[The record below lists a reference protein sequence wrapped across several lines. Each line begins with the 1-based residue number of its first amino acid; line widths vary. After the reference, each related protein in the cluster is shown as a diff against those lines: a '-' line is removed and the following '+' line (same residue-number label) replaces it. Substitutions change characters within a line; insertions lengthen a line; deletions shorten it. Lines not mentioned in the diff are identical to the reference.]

1 MPSSKMPNSQLMKGR
16 IRKEVIQTLGSVN
29 QGGSS
34 ATQTEEDIPTRGD
47 IIGISIQLT
56 QTTTGTLTTPVTI
69 EKAIE
74 NLTIKDVS
82 GRLIWSKMR
91 GQDLTI
97 IDRYLNIGNS
107 RTVPTATDAT
117 AKAHSWFIPLG
128 IEKKDQ
134 KARMQV
140 TIAPFSAMA
149 ASGATAGVVSI
160 KIVAWYADESKIP
173 FTQRFQRIT
182 ETLNSGLN
190 RYAPDLPKN
199 VPITNIFLKFNSAES
214 NLSELDFT
222 ADGNTE
228 LRDMTAKDLTVLDD
242 VVLTDGHVSDEFSLY
257 NVPFVATSKTIF
269 DVTGSG
275 SDTVEMIVLT
285 AD

>member
-1 MPSSKMPNSQLMKGR
+1 MPNTKMPNSQLMKGR
-16 IRKEVIQTLGSVN
+16 IRKEVIQTLGSVA

-47 IIGISIQLT
+47 IIGISVELT
-56 QTTTGTLTTPVTI
+56 QISVGTLVTPATI

-107 RTVPTATDAT
+107 RTVPTSSTSSAS
-117 AKAHSWFIPLG
+117 HSWFIPLG

-149 ASGATAGVVSI
+149 ASGTTAGTVSI
-160 KIVAWYADESKIP
+160 KLVAWYADESKIP

-190 RYAPDLPKN
+190 RYAPDLPKG
-199 VPITNIFLKFNSAES
+199 VPITNIFLKFNTAES

-228 LRDMTAKDLTVLDD
+228 LRDMTAADMTVVDD